1 MKNFIIAA
9 ICLSA
14 TLASNAPAKDKKHLQ
29 ATQDTTAYQGA
40 VLRFPNG
47 TGSIFCI
54 GPFPIIFPPLI
65 VQADTHDTVRA
76 QPARNT
82 PGN

>member
-14 TLASNAPAKDKKHLQ
+14 TLASNAPGKDKKHIQ
-29 ATQDTTAYQGA
+29 AAQDTTAYHGA

-47 TGSIFCI
+47 NGSILSI
-54 GPFPIIFPPLI
+54 GPFPIILPPAVI
-65 VQADTHDTVRA
+65 HVETEDVV
-76 QPARNT
+76 PARPTRSAPRN
-82 PGN
+82 